1 MIQLAGRLAT
11 QLKNTPQVQRFLA
24 GGGKELISSSI
35 PGAVMTG
42 GLTTLTTGNPLA
54 GLAVG
59 ATDLAASSAIA
70 RGLGSQALA
79 KGLEKVGLGKLAPK
93 LAGRYETVSTKGVQQ
108 QRYAPSAAQQ
118 IGMGV
123 GSVGAAVAVEPM
135 FLRGV
140 MPPNFEQLMNEAAAV
155 ENQALT
161 SDQQLLQRELI
172 NRMQNSQELSPGTL
186 YQLQGLPQASI
197 DPYGLSR
204 GGL

>member
-24 GGGKELISSSI
+24 GGGKQLISSSI

>member
-1 MIQLAGRLAT
+1 MIQLAGRLLT
-11 QLKNTPQVQRFLA
+11 QLKNTPQAQRFLA

-70 RGLGSQALA
+70 RGLGSKTLA

-93 LAGRYETVSTKGVQQ
+93 LAGRYETVTANGVQQ

-123 GSVGAAVAVEPM
+123 GSVGSAVAVEPM

-140 MPPNFEQLMNEAAAV
+140 MPPDFEQLMNEAASV
-155 ENQALT
+155 ESQALT

-172 NRMQNSQELSPGTL
+172 NRMQNSQQLSPGTL

-204 GGL
+204 GEL

>member
-108 QRYAPSAAQQ
+108 QRYAPSTAQQ

-155 ENQALT
+155 ESQALT

-172 NRMQNSQELSPGTL
+172 NRMQSSQELSPGTL

>member
-70 RGLGSQALA
+70 RGLGSQTLA

-108 QRYAPSAAQQ
+108 QRYAPSTAQQ

-155 ENQALT
+155 ESQALT

-172 NRMQNSQELSPGTL
+172 NRMQSSQELSPGTL

>member
-93 LAGRYETVSTKGVQQ
+93 LAGRYETVTTKGVQQ
-108 QRYAPSAAQQ
+108 QRYAPSTAQQ

-155 ENQALT
+155 ESQALT

-172 NRMQNSQELSPGTL
+172 NRMQSSQELSPGTL